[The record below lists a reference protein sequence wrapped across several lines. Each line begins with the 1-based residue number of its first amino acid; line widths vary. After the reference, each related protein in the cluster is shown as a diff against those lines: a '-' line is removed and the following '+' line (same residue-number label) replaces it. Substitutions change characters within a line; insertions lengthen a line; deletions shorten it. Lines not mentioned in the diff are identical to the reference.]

1 MCLLFIAI
9 NQENRWIWAKMNTYK
24 SKYSCCSLSFDIFTS
39 LHCTVYLL
47 KQTEKK
53 NPTFLELEIEPHSP
67 DCISTDRIS
76 TLPPSKL
83 KYI

>member
-1 MCLLFIAI
+1 MCLLFVAI
-9 NQENRWIWAKMNTYK
+9 NQENRWGLPKMKTHK
-24 SKYSCCSLSFDIFTS
+24 SKYSCSSLSFDIFTS
-39 LHCTVYLL
+39 LHYTLYPL
-47 KQTEKK
+47 KQTERKY
-53 NPTFLELEIEPHSP
+53 PTFPELEIEPNSP